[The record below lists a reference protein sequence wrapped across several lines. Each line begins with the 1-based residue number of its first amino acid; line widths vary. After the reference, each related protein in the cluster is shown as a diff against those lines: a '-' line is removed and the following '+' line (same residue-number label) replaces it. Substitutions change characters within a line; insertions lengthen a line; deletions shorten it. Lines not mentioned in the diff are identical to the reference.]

1 MKHVADSHN
10 HWEDTSFLLG
20 GWSGVVKDG
29 KLGKWKPNLA
39 MVSATIKFAED
50 TERLNVKR
58 DEGQRQEESES
69 DNGDE
74 SENGVEE

>member
-1 MKHVADSHN
+1 MEN
-10 HWEDTSFLLG
+10 
-20 GWSGVVKDG
+20 
-29 KLGKWKPNLA
+29 
-39 MVSATIKFAED
+39 SANGFAED

-58 DEGQRQEESES
+58 DEGQSQEESES